1 MQTTFSTL
9 IELEL
14 VIGRLKDAIE
24 ACDEASYTPGK
35 GYPYATG
42 FAISAMQGS
51 MESLVKLKKQL
62 TESDYD

>member
-1 MQTTFSTL
+1 METTFSTL
-9 IELEL
+9 IELEI
-14 VIGRLKDAIE
+14 VIGRLSQAME

-42 FAISAMQGS
+42 FALSAMQGS
-51 MESLVKLKKQL
+51 LESLVKLKKQL

>member
-9 IELEL
+9 IELET
-14 VIGRLKDAIE
+14 VIGRLSHAIE

-42 FAISAMQGS
+42 FAMSSMQGS
-51 MESLVKLKKQL
+51 LESLVKLKKQL